1 MEEDSIED
9 GALKDY
15 FEKGRKKREKRK
27 QKERKRAGKGKAKEK
42 EGDTSGKQGEE
53 NLAQRDPTKLTNLN
67 PSKESISQNNQAGIA
82 IHSVDD
88 SGTDSESGG
97 NSPFP
102 PAKSDR
108 NYKGN
113 LDDEDDDFLDT
124 DFTFTPERASPTSLE
139 LSQDTD
145 MSEET
150 KSNQQEGADLSQSQ
164 QEDQELTGTPPSDND
179 ISQESGT
186 GRQQELAGA
195 DQVAILE
202 GDLNL
207 KGGPILTVEVFNEIA
222 KTSGEGM
229 PLFRYKTQSEFFK
242 SKEANYL
249 KEMTKFQND
258 DGSYTVSQTIAN
270 SIVLAL
276 EAEQRNRNYI
286 YHHNE
291 FNLSHLKGVLEA
303 ANFAK
308 QVRDEVTKN
317 ISEHIIAK
325 LNKPVEE
332 SQTKLEVFT
341 KKILNK
347 LDEHERILEDQK
359 EHLAAR
365 GFLSVTREE
374 YEAEVAGHRII
385 ALQEDNDVLK
395 SERDEMEGANKK
407 LKEQFEKLRG
417 EKVAWQTKYFELLAG
432 KRPRDE
438 QSDPPGKKHKS
449 DEPISASSPSHV
461 PDNSISSSSNKNHIS
476 KQHNISHQN
485 HKLNA
490 SSNSGS
496 TPLASSGRSS
506 RRHKEDPSVEDKE
519 KLRKELGLSYSPWE
533 SDLDMDRQA
542 EVTLALWK
550 RELRKRD
557 RYVPDY
563 EPEKLK
569 NYGIVHE
576 RNIRFSMQAYA
587 QFRCQDKNLGIKAW
601 TEDKH
606 GEYQPHQNRN
616 HIPRT
621 VGEYKSIINDP
632 ESAAF
637 VRCIPVDY
645 YYYQVAS
652 DTPGFVA
659 FQTDHHK
666 SHKGNNIA
674 ISRKGSKQSLAHRV
688 SHNTS
693 SIEEGVDDTQAS
705 LSTLY
710 TWGGESLVDVQP
722 KRYASE
728 QLSLDEIAEVERLDT
743 LVGQIRRRWPPGFYV
758 ALRDKQISNASVQRS
773 KGLEVPKWAEGLTSS
788 EIISTNAEARRRFD
802 QHQMQLIH
810 ARVVRITNTA
820 AVPGDE
826 PNTDG
831 PSGQSPI

>member
-15 FEKGRKKREKRK
+15 FEKGKKKREKWK

-67 PSKESISQNNQAGIA
+67 PSKERISQNNQAGIA

-102 PAKSDR
+102 TAKSDR
-108 NYKGN
+108 SCKGN

-164 QEDQELTGTPPSDND
+164 QEDQELTSTPPGDND

-186 GRQQELAGA
+186 DRQQELAGS

-222 KTSGEGM
+222 KASGESV

-359 EHLAAR
+359 GHLAAR

-395 SERDEMEGANKK
+395 SERDEMESANKK

-417 EKVAWQTKYFELLAG
+417 EKASWQTKYFELLAG

-438 QSDPPGKKHKS
+438 QPDPSGKKHKP
-449 DEPISASSPSHV
+449 DDPISSPP
-461 PDNSISSSSNKNHIS
+461 PDIANNSISKSSTRAHTSNHNITHKSQRHNSSS
-476 KQHNISHQN
+476 
-485 HKLNA
+485 
-490 SSNSGS
+490 SSSS
-496 TPLASSGRSS
+496 TFLSSSGRGS
-506 RRHKEDPSVEDKE
+506 RRNKEDPSDEDKE
-519 KLRKELGLSYSPWE
+519 RLRIELGLNYSPWE
-533 SDLDMDRQA
+533 RNLDRDKQA
-542 EVTLALWK
+542 EVTLALWR
-550 RELRKRD
+550 RELRKID

-563 EPEKLK
+563 GPEKLK
-569 NYGIVHE
+569 SYNIEHE
-576 RNIRFSMQAYA
+576 RNIKFSMKAYER
-587 QFRCQDKNLGIKAW
+587 FRGQERYRSYTEW
-601 TEDKH
+601 TEDRH
-606 GEYQPHQNRN
+606 DEYQPHQNRN
-616 HIPRT
+616 HIPKT
-621 VGEYKSIINDP
+621 VGEYLDIINDP

-637 VRCIPVDY
+637 VRCIPIDY
-645 YYYQVAS
+645 YYYQVAC
-652 DTPGFVA
+652 DTTGFITRQPNYHV
-659 FQTDHHK
+659 
-666 SHKGNNIA
+666 
-674 ISRKGSKQSLAHRV
+674 SRKGNSIAKSRKELNQSSAHKI
-688 SHNTS
+688 SQTNYHQPHHGGN
-693 SIEEGVDDTQAS
+693 DTQVP
-705 LSTLY
+705 LSALY
-710 TWGGESLVDVQP
+710 TWGDESLVDVRP
-722 KRYASE
+722 KKYSSE
-728 QLSLDEIAEVERLDT
+728 HLSLDEIAEVERLDT

-758 ALRDKQISNASVQRS
+758 ALRDKEISNVKSLLS
-773 KGLEVPKWAEGLTSS
+773 KGLEIPKWAEGLASPEVCS
-788 EIISTNAEARRRFD
+788 MNAATRRKYD
-802 QHQMQLIH
+802 DHQMLLIH
-810 ARVVRITNTA
+810 ARIVRITNTA
-820 AVPGDE
+820 AAQGEEQDI
-826 PNTDG
+826 DG
-831 PSGQSPI
+831 PSGQGSI